1 MPHTVIAHDINDL
14 PRRGMMLVLSSP
26 SGAGKTSLSRAMLEQ
41 DRRTT
46 LSISVTTR
54 AMRPGEM
61 DGRDYF
67 FVDPAKFEQMQKEN
81 NLLESA
87 RVFDYHYGTPR
98 DFVESKLSDGQDV
111 LFDIDWQGTRQ
122 LAESNRQD
130 LVSIFILPPSMA
142 ELERRLKNRAQDA
155 EDVVARRME
164 KAAEEI
170 SHWTEYD
177 YVLVNR
183 DFGATLG
190 RIKAILQA
198 ERCKRIRQPGLSDFI
213 GKL

>member
-1 MPHTVIAHDINDL
+1 MPHTQITLDINDF
-14 PRRGMMLVLSSP
+14 PRRGMLLVLSSP

-54 AMRPGEM
+54 AMRPGEV

-67 FVDPAKFEQMQKEN
+67 FVDQPTFDVMVKEKK
-81 NLLESA
+81 LMESA
-87 RVFDYHYGTPR
+87 RVFEHCYGTPK
-98 DFVESKLSDGQDV
+98 DFVEGQLASGMDV
-111 LFDIDWQGTRQ
+111 LFDIDWQGTHQ
-122 LAESNRQD
+122 LAETHRQD
-130 LVSIFILPPSMA
+130 LVSIFILPPSMG
-142 ELERRLKNRAQDA
+142 ELERRLRNRAQDDDA
-155 EDVVARRME
+155 VVAHRMA
-164 KAAEEI
+164 KAAAEI

-177 YVLVNR
+177 YVLVNK

-190 RIKAILQA
+190 RIKSILQA
-198 ERCKRIRQPGLSDFI
+198 ERCKRIRQPGMADFI

>member
-1 MPHTVIAHDINDL
+1 MPHTVIPHDINDL

-54 AMRPGEM
+54 DMRPGEV

-67 FVDPAKFEQMQKEN
+67 FVNRPKFEHMIDN
-81 NLLESA
+81 GDLLEHA
-87 RVFDYHYGTPR
+87 RVFDYHYGTPK
-98 DFVESKLSDGQDV
+98 DFVESKLSTGQDV

-190 RIKAILQA
+190 RIKSILQA
-198 ERCKRIRQPGLSDFI
+198 ERCKRIRQPGLSEFI